1 MNTQPKRFGQN
12 RKVRLIINGVHIITR
27 VSNVRD
33 GIGDSYETNAATQ
46 KALDA
51 LEFVN
56 SYKKRNCISG
66 VWEGINVQLDLV

>member
-27 VSNVRD
+27 VSNIRA
-33 GIGDSYETNAATQ
+33 GIGDSYQTNAASQ

-51 LEFVN
+51 LEAYN
-56 SYKKRNCISG
+56 SNRKCYGISG
-66 VWEGINVQLDLV
+66 VWESMNVQVDML